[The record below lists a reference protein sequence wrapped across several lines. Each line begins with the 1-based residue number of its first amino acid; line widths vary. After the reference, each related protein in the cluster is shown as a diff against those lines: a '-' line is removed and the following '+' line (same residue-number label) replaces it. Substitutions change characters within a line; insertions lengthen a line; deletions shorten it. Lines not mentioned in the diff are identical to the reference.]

1 MSLLTIQQVSKSYF
15 GKLVLDQI
23 SLQLDEGERLAL
35 IGQNGAGKTTLL
47 RLIMGIEKPDTGS
60 ITLASRVIPGY
71 LSQHFS
77 NQAADEL
84 PLYNPELAALEERL
98 RHLETKMAQD
108 TGSDCDEPVRK
119 SLYHAYDQATAR
131 FESAGG
137 YAFRHRMQEMTAG
150 LGLPAECLKRPLH
163 TLSGGERMRVELARL
178 LLRDPDLLMLDE
190 PTNHLD
196 FSAMEWLEHYLSA
209 FKGSVIIVT
218 HDRAFM
224 NQTATATAELSQRTL
239 RVWQGNYQKYLEQ
252 KTSETEHLDREIKNK
267 SRELER
273 QKTVKQTM
281 LSHRNIS
288 GYHAREKV
296 VNKMSRELDE
306 VRQRARHLSSK
317 QQLKFKVA
325 GSGQR
330 HASNRMLLE
339 ATDLVM
345 SYNGQRLFSLDR
357 LTLNDHEKTCL
368 CGPNGCGKTT
378 LLSILLG
385 QVEAESG
392 QITLHANTAY
402 GHLGQHVSFKDETA
416 TLLSIVLQQAS
427 LTETQAR
434 TLLASYGFRDVD
446 VYKKADVLS
455 GGERARLYLCCLLLE
470 QPDMLFLDEP
480 TNHLDI
486 ESREIL
492 EQALREYE
500 GAILAV
506 SHDRYFIENCCQSVY
521 GFISGR
527 AEHFDSYQA
536 YRKSAAQP
544 GALSDQSNKD
554 SRDSSE
560 ISQLENTSRQDQS
573 AMASTGRADSRPQE
587 ETADAGSKNPAE
599 ARRLTAMKKKQLRDT
614 EQQIESLETEKQLLE
629 DAFGQG
635 DDDQKHYQRYAVVL
649 DTLETLYV
657 DYVVLAEQI
666 TPDA

>member
-1 MSLLTIQQVSKSYF
+1 MSLLTLQQISKSYF
-15 GKLVLDQI
+15 GKLVLDQV

-47 RLIMGIEKPDTGS
+47 RLIMGLEKPDTGS

-77 NQAADEL
+77 SQETDDY
-84 PLYNPELAALEERL
+84 PLYNPELAALEEKL
-98 RHLETKMAQD
+98 RDLEAQM
-108 TGSDCDEPVRK
+108 TQAAATHESSRK
-119 SLYHAYDQATAR
+119 ALYHAYDQATAR

-137 YAFRHRMQEMTAG
+137 YAFKHRMQEMTAG
-150 LGLPAECLKRPLH
+150 LGLPAECLRRPLH

-196 FSAMEWLEHYLSA
+196 FSAMEWLEQYLSG

-224 NQTATATAELSQRTL
+224 NQTATATAELNQGKL

-252 KTSETEHLDREIKNK
+252 KMSETEHLEREIKNK

-273 QKTVKQTM
+273 QKAVKQTM

-296 VNKMSRELDE
+296 VDKMSHELDE
-306 VRQRARHLSSK
+306 IRQRSRHLSTR
-317 QQLKFKVA
+317 QQLKFKVT

-330 HASNRMLLE
+330 HASDRLLLE
-339 ATDLVM
+339 AVDLVM
-345 SYNGQRLFSLDR
+345 SYNSQPLFSLEQ
-357 LTLNDHEKTCL
+357 LTLKDHEKTCL

-385 QVEAESG
+385 QVEAKSG
-392 QITLHANTAY
+392 QITLHANSAY
-402 GHLGQHVSFKDETA
+402 GHLGQHVSFKNESA
-416 TLLSIVLQQAS
+416 TLLDILLSQAS

-446 VYKKADVLS
+446 VYKKADILS

-492 EQALREYE
+492 EQALRDYD

-506 SHDRYFIENCCQSVY
+506 SHDRYFIENCCRSVY
-521 GFISGR
+521 GFVGGQVC
-527 AEHFDSYQA
+527 FYDSYQS

-544 GALSDQSNKD
+544 ALDADLNQRGVSGHLRTPVSENSREAYHKDD
-554 SRDSSE
+554 SRGGRPDPDS
-560 ISQLENTSRQDQS
+560 QDHES
-573 AMASTGRADSRPQE
+573 DP
-587 ETADAGSKNPAE
+587 DPKNPAE
-599 ARRLTAMKKKQLRDT
+599 LRRQTAWRKKEFRDI
-614 EQQIESLETEKQLLE
+614 EQQIETLETEKQSLE
-629 DAFGQG
+629 DEFGQG
-635 DDDQKHYQRYAVVL
+635 NDDQDHYQRYAAVLEKL
-649 DTLETLYV
+649 DTLYA
-657 DYVVLAEQI
+657 DYVELADKIGQS
-666 TPDA
+666 P